1 MSASTFTF
9 SAALVGGARV
19 QSKVRERR
27 VIFYR
32 RDDDD
37 ANANA
42 ARDERRRNGG
52 RRESRDAVDDGWGRG
67 DGGRRGRERD
77 D

>member
-27 VIFYR
+27 VKLNR
-32 RDDDD
+32 RDDD
-37 ANANA
+37 
-42 ARDERRRNGG
+42 ERRGG
-52 RRESRDAVDDGWGRG
+52 ARSATAGRGTTESRDAVDDGWGRG